1 MGEES
6 NEGGVRL
13 VTVAL
18 SVAAAAAVLKGEASL
33 MTRKS
38 NSSGSLLPGER
49 AGVARVIFVLC
60 LLTVG
65 LALTATAGAEV
76 IPNADLAVVS
86 NVADVEHAKVGD
98 RITFTIIATNH
109 GPDAV
114 ELDLYWAS
122 EQMHLVSETCDLG
135 ISADTPACE
144 YTIVEP
150 GQTVTTKVVAEV
162 LDTGSKHA
170 VSTACIVEQAGL
182 INDPDSQNNCAAAA
196 VKIVGKR

>member
-1 MGEES
+1 
-6 NEGGVRL
+6 
-13 VTVAL
+13 
-18 SVAAAAAVLKGEASL
+18 
-33 MTRKS
+33 MTGKS
-38 NSSGSLLPGER
+38 SSSGSVLSGER
-49 AGVARVIFVLC
+49 AGLPRVIFVLC
-60 LLTVG
+60 LLTIG
-65 LALTATAGAEV
+65 LGLTATSGAEV

-98 RITFTIIATNH
+98 RVTFTIIATND
-109 GPDAV
+109 GPDAS
-114 ELDLYWAS
+114 ELDVYWAS

-150 GQTVTTKVVAEV
+150 GQTVRTTAVAEV

-170 VSTACIVEQAGL
+170 VSSACIVEQAGL
-182 INDPDSQNNCAAAA
+182 INDPDSQNNCAAAT